1 MLGGGLT
8 GSIRKAQELIAE
20 LVSCFPL
27 PWRFFSYV
35 ALELVLAGGTQV
47 TVEVFIVSEEVQ

>member
-8 GSIRKAQELIAE
+8 GSVRKAQELIAE
-20 LVSCFPL
+20 LVSCRGGFL
-27 PWRFFSYV
+27 VMLHQSWYWR
-35 ALELVLAGGTQV
+35 GGTQV